1 MLVMDVARFK
11 YPPFWVPV
19 EALWDSMEVLD
30 RVTGMPRGYF
40 IVSTER
46 HESGAATAAPGVGKE
61 EHVCGHDH
69 SVIKDEHACLIGSN
83 SSTALHSQSNL
94 STALHSHAVEDSASG
109 VRPGSGDSQGG
120 SAVYYTPITEAH
132 PTMTCPPGI
141 LGWGSAVD
149 GFN

>member
-1 MLVMDVARFK
+1 MDVARFK

-69 SVIKDEHACLIGSN
+69 SVTRVPH
-83 SSTALHSQSNL
+83 STAMRWRTVPVGVTRVPH
-94 STALHSHAVEDSASG
+94 STAMRWRTVPVVCGRG
-109 VRPGSGDSQGG
+109 VGTRRVGLLC
-120 SAVYYTPITEAH
+120 ITL
-132 PTMTCPPGI
+132 PSLRRIPR
-141 LGWGSAVD
+141 
-149 GFN
+149 